1 MEVTKE
7 ADSVLSCASGL
18 SRKEARNKP
27 YDPEM
32 AIEHVLGI
40 YQSECSFVRQD
51 REIFW
56 QVHCQYVFG
65 DDGMKCK
72 TIPEGENVVPVGQ
85 HLPLLLSAQGSSMI
99 SRRFATESEEFPS
112 SAGRL
117 FLGDGCMRLEVQRG
131 TQNTPDIADTS
142 SLSVIIIL
150 KSMEILP
157 VSI

>member
-7 ADSVLSCASGL
+7 ADSVLSRASGL

-27 YDPEM
+27 KNLRIQYYPEM
-32 AIEHVLGI
+32 AIEHVLDI

-112 SAGRL
+112 SAGRF
-117 FLGDGCMRLEVQRG
+117 FLGDGCMRLEVQR
-131 TQNTPDIADTS
+131 
-142 SLSVIIIL
+142 
-150 KSMEILP
+150 
-157 VSI
+157 